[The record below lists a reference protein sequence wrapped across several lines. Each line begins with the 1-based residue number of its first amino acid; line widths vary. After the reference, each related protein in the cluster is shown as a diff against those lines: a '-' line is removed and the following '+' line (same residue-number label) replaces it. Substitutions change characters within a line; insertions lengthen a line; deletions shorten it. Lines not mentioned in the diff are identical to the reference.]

1 MHFSDRE
8 TADPAIIFSGVGGGY
23 GSDGDTM
30 VERDVN
36 YPTAGITAPE
46 FNPMYFSSELF
57 KVTLVHPEGPE
68 DQIPIRK
75 SLVVPLSSPP
85 SSSSSSKD
93 VKDLDLSENLGPSVF
108 YIHKAL
114 LASLSPELKKHTDN
128 QMKEGLAGE
137 MVLEEVDRKTM
148 QRFLQWAYRGEYTV
162 YALTWTLRRVPVPSF
177 LRVDWTN
184 KA

>member
-1 MHFSDRE
+1 
-8 TADPAIIFSGVGGGY
+8 
-23 GSDGDTM
+23 M
-30 VERDVN
+30 VEREVN
-36 YPTAGITAPE
+36 YSAAGITAPE
-46 FNPMYFSSELF
+46 FNAMYFSSELF

-68 DQIPIRK
+68 DQIPIMK
-75 SLVVPLSSPP
+75 SLAPP
-85 SSSSSSKD
+85 SSSSSSSSSSLSKD
-93 VKDLDLSENLGPSVF
+93 MKGLDLLANMGPSVF

-162 YALTWTLRRVPVPSF
+162 YAL
-177 LRVDWTN
+177 
-184 KA
+184 A